1 MRKMGLLCF
10 MLTLTVSLFAN
21 DFVTRFMERYA
32 EENRPLSNVNIG
44 KTMLEKMAVNT
55 EDEELKQTFGEL
67 NSISIISS
75 ENKRD
80 ARFYFKKAGE
90 MMKELISDYKEVV
103 SVNEKA
109 SRISLWM
116 KQQDK
121 ETSDLILISLEE
133 NSKFTLIT
141 VSGKIDFKSMAKLSG
156 ALREVPE
163 PTEEIEEK

>member
-1 MRKMGLLCF
+1 
-10 MLTLTVSLFAN
+10 
-21 DFVTRFMERYA
+21 
-32 EENRPLSNVNIG
+32 
-44 KTMLEKMAVNT
+44 
-55 EDEELKQTFGEL
+55 
-67 NSISIISS
+67 
-75 ENKRD
+75 
-80 ARFYFKKAGE
+80 
-90 MMKELISDYKEVV
+90 VV

-163 PTEEIEEK
+163 PTEEIEEE